1 MSYTTSSTTAGPLG
15 LSASLLNRYI
25 HPPFTHKFDRSFI
38 STLTA
43 CIENHKYRNY
53 QELEGKFSKW
63 NNNAGSVRAHRGGAA
78 AAPLQHNMLDII
90 GRIMIQATKATA
102 VEAKAV
108 SANAAAVRAGK
119 ELAVREG
126 ALGGSCF

>member
-78 AAPLQHNMLDII
+78 VAPLQHNMLDII
-90 GRIMIQATKATA
+90 G
-102 VEAKAV
+102 EDYD
-108 SANAAAVRAGK
+108 SGD
-119 ELAVREG
+119 ESDGSGGEG
-126 ALGGSCF
+126 RFGQCSGSQSW